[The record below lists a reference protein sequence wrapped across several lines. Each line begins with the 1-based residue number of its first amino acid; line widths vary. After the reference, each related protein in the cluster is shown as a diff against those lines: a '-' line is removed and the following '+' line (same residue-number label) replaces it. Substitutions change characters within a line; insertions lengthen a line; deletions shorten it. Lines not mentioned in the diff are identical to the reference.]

1 MHVPVDLSSCWPCC
15 NTWPVI
21 MGFYLPNET
30 TSWHQ
35 FINGFIS
42 LHLTTS
48 PFHFLFKMLQWWLS
62 LMVTAASPLDSHPPP
77 PPPLL
82 FSLWGRQH
90 WRTQGIS
97 HHLREEANPLCP
109 NFNWATNPPGLS
121 KQWAPSAADNLACP
135 PPYSL
140 LSRAGLGPA
149 SVTVSNSG
157 TAHLHRK
164 CELLTKWLACSMCV
178 LAATNVSQ
186 QTKWQTS
193 RIVL

>member
-1 MHVPVDLSSCWPCC
+1 MKPQAGNNLWTASFHFTFH
-15 NTWPVI
+15 N
-21 MGFYLPNET
+21 Y
-30 TSWHQ
+30 
-35 FINGFIS
+35 
-42 LHLTTS
+42 TS
-48 PFHFLFKMLQWWLS
+48 PFLFLFKMLQCWFS
-62 LMVTAASPLDSHPPP
+62 LMITRASPLTSLPPVPPP
-77 PPPLL
+77 PPPHL
-82 FSLWGRQH
+82 SPLWGRQR

-135 PPYSL
+135 PPCSL

-164 CELLTKWLACSMCV
+164 CELLTKWLTCLQHVCARCHKCV
-178 LAATNVSQ
+178 SANQMTA
-186 QTKWQTS
+186 K
-193 RIVL
+193 

>member
-1 MHVPVDLSSCWPCC
+1 M
-15 NTWPVI
+15 
-21 MGFYLPNET
+21 
-30 TSWHQ
+30 
-35 FINGFIS
+35 
-42 LHLTTS
+42 S
-48 PFHFLFKMLQWWLS
+48 PWWF
-62 LMVTAASPLDSHPPP
+62 SPMITLVLA
-77 PPPLL
+77 PPLPL
-82 FSLWGRQH
+82 SPLWGRQR

-135 PPYSL
+135 PPCSL

-164 CELLTKWLACSMCV
+164 CELLTKWLTRLQRVCARARCHKCV
-178 LAATNVSQ
+178 FNKPSD
-186 QTKWQTS
+186 S
-193 RIVL
+193 RAGWRVVTALV